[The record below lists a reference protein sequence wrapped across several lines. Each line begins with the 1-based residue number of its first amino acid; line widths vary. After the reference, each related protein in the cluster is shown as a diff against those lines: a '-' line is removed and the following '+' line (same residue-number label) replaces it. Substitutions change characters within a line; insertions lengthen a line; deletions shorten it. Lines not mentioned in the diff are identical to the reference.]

1 MKIGLI
7 GQFAYE
13 CSIEK
18 YYLRALKELGH
29 RIVLDADSIISGAQK
44 VDLTIVVK
52 WFDHPEM
59 LPHPRVLIFT
69 DLTERFKEYYESI
82 EQFYDYIFLVHPEKL
97 VDNKR
102 IFYLP
107 VAYDPIEH
115 TPLKRKKDIECL
127 FLGTAHK
134 SRLGMKQHL
143 VIIRY
148 GNGWG
153 DSRAV
158 YGAEKLELIARAKIA
173 LNMHYPKDETNMR
186 LYECLAMQAFQLTD
200 KPGPFKDGVDL
211 VVYEDSLDI
220 LEKISYYLE
229 HENTRERIAE
239 HGYNTI
245 MTGKYRYVDRIEEL
259 LKICGVG

>member
-7 GQFAYE
+7 ARFNYP

-18 YYLRALKELGH
+18 YYLRALKNLGH
-29 RIVLDADSIISGAQK
+29 KVVLDANSIISGAQK

-59 LPHPRVLIFT
+59 LPHPRILIFT
-69 DLTERFKEYYESI
+69 DLTARFKEYYESV
-82 EQFYDYIFLVHPEKL
+82 EKQYDYVFLIQPEKL

-107 VAYDPIEH
+107 CAYDEVDHI
-115 TPLKRKKDIECL
+115 PLKRKKDIECL
-127 FLGTAHK
+127 FLGTAHE

-153 DSRAV
+153 DTRAV
-158 YGAEKLELIARAKIA
+158 YGTEKLEMFARAKIA
-173 LNMHYPKDETNMR
+173 LNRHYPGDGTNMR
-186 LYECLAMQAFQLTD
+186 LYECLAMRVFQLTD
-200 KPGPFKDGVDL
+200 KPGPFEDGVDL
-211 VVYEDSLDI
+211 VVYEDSLDM
-220 LEKISYYLE
+220 LEKIHYYLE
-229 HENTRERIAE
+229 HENKREQIAE
-239 HGYNTI
+239 QGYNTI
-245 MTGKYRYVDRIEEL
+245 VTDKYKYVDRIKEL
-259 LKICGVG
+259 LRICGVE

>member
-7 GQFAYE
+7 GQFRYP

-18 YYLRALKELGH
+18 YYLRALKQLGH
-29 RIVLDADSIISGAQK
+29 RVVLDVNSIISGAQK

-69 DLTERFKEYYESI
+69 DLTERFKEYYESV
-82 EQFYDYIFLVHPEKL
+82 ERHYDYVFLVHPEKL

-115 TPLKRKKDIECL
+115 IPFKRKKDIDCL
-127 FLGTAHK
+127 FLGTAHE
-134 SRLGMKQHL
+134 SRLFMKQHL
-143 VIIRY
+143 VITRY

-153 DSRAV
+153 DTKAV
-158 YGAEKLELIARAKIA
+158 YGAEKLELFARAKIA
-173 LNMHYPKDETNMR
+173 LNMHYPSDETNMR
-186 LYECLAMQAFQLTD
+186 LYECLAMQVFQLTD
-200 KPGPFKDGVDL
+200 KPGLFKDGVDL
-211 VVYEDSLDI
+211 VVYSGDIDMLD
-220 LEKISYYLE
+220 KIHYYIE
-229 HENTRERIAE
+229 HEDECERIAQ
-239 HGYNTI
+239 HGYKTI
-245 MTGKYRYVDRIEEL
+245 KEGKFKYLDRMKEMLNI
-259 LKICGVG
+259 IAR